1 MTEETQQSE
10 TAAQNEAQ
18 TSSPDVGKVKDSKKE
33 KCRPMTKVVIRRLP
47 PTMTQEQFL
56 EQVSPLPENDYLYF
70 VKADMSMGQY
80 AFARAYIN
88 FVEQQDIF
96 MFREKFDNYVFID
109 SKGTEYPAVVEFAPF
124 QRLPKKRTGKKK
136 DLKCGTIESDPYYIS
151 FLETRKNQEAE
162 SNISQPKTEYS
173 YQPPDNTPKKITTTP
188 LLEYV
193 KQRKQ
198 EKQRLRDEKREERRR
213 RDLER
218 RRTKEDP
225 IISKVLKNQDLDKE
239 MCKDNKE
246 NREEKDK
253 FSPKDIKNRIK
264 KDDKLRDKI
273 SRDRDSKSITKG
285 YRERI
290 EDRNKDKDIKHQRRH
305 EDKKIYG
312 RRDERDSIKD
322 DRRFDGKDDRKYDFK
337 EDIKDCR
344 ERKIEEK
351 RGKSYEKMRQEKKRL
366 AETKKQ
372 NVDFNVDIENNV
384 KLRCEDEEFQ
394 KKEFQVDSY
403 ENIKENEESMD
414 DKEDIKNSKEKE
426 KQEIN
431 EKKVLIEDSVQDY
444 EIKEQKKSDTIL
456 STIESNKDIEK
467 SKSNEDINKETN
479 EDNESE
485 EKKDSKVTKR
495 RSSLESGGEGGTGD
509 GNCLRRHKS
518 LDGGDQNNL
527 QKTENEDKEKDKKD
541 PRLERRIRNKDR
553 PAMEIYRPG
562 MGKFSKQRLEREKSN
577 TNDERASLSQSPTPN
592 LNSNNLC
599 KSGKPGTEVRSMT
612 FKRSISRDLV

>member
-1 MTEETQQSE
+1 
-10 TAAQNEAQ
+10 
-18 TSSPDVGKVKDSKKE
+18 
-33 KCRPMTKVVIRRLP
+33 
-47 PTMTQEQFL
+47 
-56 EQVSPLPENDYLYF
+56 
-70 VKADMSMGQY
+70 
-80 AFARAYIN
+80 
-88 FVEQQDIF
+88 
-96 MFREKFDNYVFID
+96 
-109 SKGTEYPAVVEFAPF
+109 
-124 QRLPKKRTGKKK
+124 
-136 DLKCGTIESDPYYIS
+136 
-151 FLETRKNQEAE
+151 
-162 SNISQPKTEYS
+162 
-173 YQPPDNTPKKITTTP
+173 
-188 LLEYV
+188 
-193 KQRKQ
+193 
-198 EKQRLRDEKREERRR
+198 
-213 RDLER
+213 
-218 RRTKEDP
+218 
-225 IISKVLKNQDLDKE
+225 

-444 EIKEQKKSDTIL
+444 EIKEQKKSGITFIIL
-456 STIESNKDIEK
+456 QVNIIF
-467 SKSNEDINKETN
+467 I
-479 EDNESE
+479 
-485 EKKDSKVTKR
+485 
-495 RSSLESGGEGGTGD
+495 
-509 GNCLRRHKS
+509 
-518 LDGGDQNNL
+518 
-527 QKTENEDKEKDKKD
+527 
-541 PRLERRIRNKDR
+541 
-553 PAMEIYRPG
+553 
-562 MGKFSKQRLEREKSN
+562 
-577 TNDERASLSQSPTPN
+577 
-592 LNSNNLC
+592 
-599 KSGKPGTEVRSMT
+599 
-612 FKRSISRDLV
+612 